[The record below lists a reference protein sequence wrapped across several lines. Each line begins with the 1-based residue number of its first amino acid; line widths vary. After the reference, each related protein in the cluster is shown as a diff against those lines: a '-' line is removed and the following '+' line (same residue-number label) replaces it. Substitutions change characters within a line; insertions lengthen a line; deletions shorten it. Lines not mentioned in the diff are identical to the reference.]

1 MVCLLHALF
10 FSPFVLRLLWTPRAA
25 DGPRALGEGRVVPGS
40 RALVAFHAL
49 GFGMA
54 YFGIGAALLSRP
66 AAGWLFPARPAA
78 GAVIIIFASA
88 LAAWSLFVFR
98 SWRLEAR
105 IDAGHELC
113 TRGPFGLVRH
123 PIYLATDLLFLGTL
137 VWLPTVTI
145 ALGAFVSFAAADLR
159 ARAEERLLLSAFA
172 EAYQAYSGRVRRFV
186 PGLY

>member
-10 FSPFVLRLLWTPRAA
+10 FSTFFLRLLWTPRAA
-25 DGPRALGEGRVVPGS
+25 GGPSALGEGRAVPGS

-49 GFGMA
+49 GFGIA
-54 YFGIGAALLSRP
+54 YFGIAVAVFGRQAE
-66 AAGWLFPARPAA
+66 GWLFPPRPAA
-78 GAVIIIFASA
+78 GAVIIILASA

-105 IDAGHELC
+105 IDVGHELC

-123 PIYLATDLLFLGTL
+123 PIYLATDLLFLGTV
-137 VWLPTVTI
+137 VWLPTVTV

-159 ARAEERLLLSAFA
+159 ARAEERLLLSVFG